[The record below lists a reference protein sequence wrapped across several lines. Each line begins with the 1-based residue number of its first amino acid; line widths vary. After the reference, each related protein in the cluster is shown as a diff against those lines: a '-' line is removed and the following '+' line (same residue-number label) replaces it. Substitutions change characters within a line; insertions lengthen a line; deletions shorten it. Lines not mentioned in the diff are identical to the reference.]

1 MFGKCI
7 KKMNWDDAGYLISK
21 NRYSENSIIAEVFTE
36 NHGKIS
42 GIIFGGT
49 SKKIKNY
56 LQIGNKIYVN
66 YNSKSIAR
74 IGYFKIEILKAL
86 TPLYFDENQKL
97 FCISS
102 GMHLIKLLTAEAQ
115 SNKKIFLLID
125 KFFEIL
131 PSDNWIQ
138 EYIFWELEL
147 LKLLGYDLELNN
159 IVEKEVIDE
168 KVNYFVKSSTE
179 KKIIPNFLIEKNF
192 GSVDLKN
199 LLKGLKLVSDYLEK
213 SILKPNNLNLPSSR
227 IHFVN
232 LLK

>member
-1 MFGKCI
+1 
-7 KKMNWDDAGYLISK
+7 MNWDDNAYLVSK

-66 YNSKSIAR
+66 YNSKSVTR

-97 FCISS
+97 SCITSA
-102 GMHLIKLLTAEAQ
+102 MHLIKLLTAEAQ
-115 SNKKIFLLID
+115 SNKEIFKLID

-131 PSDNWIQ
+131 NSENWIQ
-138 EYIFWELEL
+138 KYIFWELEL
-147 LKLLGYDLELNN
+147 LKLLGYDLELKTMA
-159 IVEKEVIDE
+159 EKEIVDSE
-168 KVNYFVKSSTE
+168 VNYYVKSSTE
-179 KKIIPNFLIEKNF
+179 KKSIPNFLIDENNMD
-192 GSVDLKN
+192 VNLKN

-213 SILKPNNLNLPSSR
+213 SILKPNNLNLPTSR
-227 IHFVN
+227 THFIN

>member
-1 MFGKCI
+1 
-7 KKMNWDDAGYLISK
+7 MNWDDTGYLISK

-66 YNSKSIAR
+66 YNTKSPTR

-86 TPLYFDENQKL
+86 TTLYFDDNQKL
-97 FCISS
+97 YCITSAIN
-102 GMHLIKLLTAEAQ
+102 LIKLLTAEAQ
-115 SNKKIFLLID
+115 TNKEIFILINS
-125 KFFEIL
+125 FFEIL
-131 PSDNWIQ
+131 DSKMWIK

-147 LKLLGYDLELNN
+147 LKLLGYDLELKKM
-159 IVEKEVIDE
+159 VEKEVIDNQI
-168 KVNYFVKSSTE
+168 NYFVKSSSE
-179 KKIIPNFLIEKNF
+179 KKTVPNFLIDKNNNDI
-192 GSVDLKN
+192 DLKN

-213 SILKPNNLNLPSSR
+213 SILKPNNINLPSSR
-227 IHFVN
+227 LDFVN